1 MPLARVIFA
10 RPLTLLFPLHA
21 FSLASG
27 GYNHPNAARAFA
39 TFTSI
44 ALGRPPLDPTTPIPE
59 EGISDED
66 WESYGPS
73 FEMGVPVGEYSHFLL
88 AQLIPRLGLDS
99 SC

>member
-1 MPLARVIFA
+1 LR
-10 RPLTLLFPLHA
+10 LLLRSSSPLHA
-21 FSLASG
+21 FSLISG

-44 ALGRPPLDPTTPIPE
+44 ALGRPPLDPATPIPE
-59 EGISDED
+59 EGIADED

-73 FEMGVPVGEYSHFLL
+73 FEMRVPVGESSPFLL
-88 AQLIPRLGLDS
+88 AQLVPRFGLVS